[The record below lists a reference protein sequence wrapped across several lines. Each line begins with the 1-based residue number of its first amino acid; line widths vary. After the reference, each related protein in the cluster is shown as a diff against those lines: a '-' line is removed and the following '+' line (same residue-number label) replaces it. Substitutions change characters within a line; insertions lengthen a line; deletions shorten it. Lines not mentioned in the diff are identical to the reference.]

1 MFEHAKEIF
10 DAFINNNF
18 DLNNEKIKHKVIHT
32 YHVIKMAEYISDNL
46 GLSEEDKN
54 LAKLIALLHDIGR
67 FDQAKEFGSFRED
80 MKNIDHASLGI
91 KILFENNTIR
101 EFIEDNQYDSIIKTA
116 IANHSKY
123 CLDGKN
129 LSEKELLHS
138 RLIRDADKLDSFRV
152 KAIDDIYTMANIT
165 EKELENSL
173 ISDNIYKDFM
183 SEKTIL
189 SKDRK
194 TGIDIWIS
202 YIAFIFDFNFSCS
215 LKYIKEHDYINKLID
230 RFHYQVIDTKNKME
244 EIRNFSLHYIN
255 MKIK

>member
-1 MFEHAKEIF
+1 MFEQAKKRF
-10 DAFINNNF
+10 DLFINNNF

-46 GLSEEDKN
+46 GLSEVDKN
-54 LAKLIALLHDIGR
+54 LAKLIALLHGIGR

-91 KILFENNTIR
+91 KILFENDMIR

-123 CLDGKN
+123 SLDEKN
-129 LSEKELLHS
+129 LSEKEVLHS

-152 KAIDDIYTMANIT
+152 KSIDDIYMMANIT
-165 EKELENSL
+165 EEELENSL

-215 LKYIKEHDYINKLID
+215 LKY
-230 RFHYQVIDTKNKME
+230 
-244 EIRNFSLHYIN
+244 
-255 MKIK
+255 

>member
-1 MFEHAKEIF
+1 MFEQARERF
-10 DAFINNNF
+10 DEFINSNF

-46 GLSEEDKN
+46 GLGEEDKN

-80 MKNIDHASLGI
+80 IKNIDHASLGI
-91 KILFENNTIR
+91 KILFEDGMVR
-101 EFIEDNQYDSIIKTA
+101 EFIEDNQYDSTIRNA

-123 CLDGKN
+123 YLDEEN

-152 KAIDDIYTMANIT
+152 KSIDDIYMMANIT
-165 EKELENSL
+165 EEELENSL

-202 YIAFIFDFNFSCS
+202 YIAFIFDFNFTCS
-215 LKYIKEHDYINKLID
+215 LNYIKENDYINKLIN
-230 RFHYQVIDTKNKME
+230 RLHYQD
-244 EIRNFSLHYIN
+244 
-255 MKIK
+255 

>member
-1 MFEHAKEIF
+1 MFEQAKKRF
-10 DAFINNNF
+10 DLFINNNF

-46 GLSEEDKN
+46 GLSEVDKN

-91 KILFENNTIR
+91 KILFENDMIR

-123 CLDGKN
+123 SLDEKN

-152 KAIDDIYTMANIT
+152 KSIDDII
-165 EKELENSL
+165 
-173 ISDNIYKDFM
+173 
-183 SEKTIL
+183 
-189 SKDRK
+189 
-194 TGIDIWIS
+194 
-202 YIAFIFDFNFSCS
+202 
-215 LKYIKEHDYINKLID
+215 
-230 RFHYQVIDTKNKME
+230 
-244 EIRNFSLHYIN
+244 
-255 MKIK
+255 

>member
-1 MFEHAKEIF
+1 MFEKARERF
-10 DAFINNNF
+10 DVFVNSNF
-18 DLNNEKIKHKVIHT
+18 NLDNEKIKNKVIHT
-32 YHVIKMAEYISDNL
+32 YNVIKMVEYISDSL

-80 MKNIDHASLGI
+80 RKNVDHASLGI
-91 KILFENNTIR
+91 KILFEDNMIR
-101 EFIEDNQYDSIIKTA
+101 EFIEDDQYDNVIKIA

-123 CLDGKN
+123 CLDEEN

-138 RLIRDADKLDSFRV
+138 KLIRDADKLDSFRV
-152 KAIDDIYTMANIT
+152 KSVDDIYTMANIT
-165 EKELENSL
+165 KEELENSL

-215 LKYIKEHDYINKLID
+215 LKYIKEHDYINKLIN
-230 RFHYQVIDTKNKME
+230 RFHYQVLDTKNKME
-244 EIRNFSLHYIN
+244 EIRNFSLYYID
-255 MKIK
+255 IKTK